1 MLPTSRTTEGDTVTF
16 RTRPDRVLPYL
27 FDALSA
33 EVARQVTEEWSGW
46 RDYGH
51 GDRRAACERMAVL
64 VDLGRQ
70 QAAIILE
77 RRTGE
82 PVTRWSPKRNRRE
95 LADMLEHATS
105 DNPED
110 LSRHTIRRCRTEVER
125 PWITYARENG
135 RDPR

>member
-1 MLPTSRTTEGDTVTF
+1 MTI

-33 EVARQVTEEWSGW
+33 EVARQVIEEWSGW

-77 RRTGE
+77 RRTGV
-82 PVTRWSPKRNRRE
+82 PARGWSPKRNRAE
-95 LADMLEHATS
+95 LADMLEGATAN
-105 DNPED
+105 NPED
-110 LSRHTIRRCRTEVER
+110 LARHTITRCRIEVER
-125 PWITYARENG
+125 PWTAWEREH
-135 RDPR
+135 REDETA

>member
-1 MLPTSRTTEGDTVTF
+1 MVQEVNARGERLICRA
-16 RTRPDRVLPYL
+16 RPDRVLPYI

-33 EVARQVTEEWSGW
+33 EVARQVTEEWSAW

-51 GDRRAACERMAVL
+51 GDRRGACERMAVL

-82 PVTRWSPKRNRRE
+82 PVPRWSPKRNRRE
-95 LADMLEHATS
+95 LTDMLEGATE

-110 LSRHTIRRCRTEVER
+110 LSRHTVMRCRTEVER

>member
-1 MLPTSRTTEGDTVTF
+1 MSN

-27 FDALSA
+27 FDTLSA

-51 GDRRAACERMAVL
+51 GDRRGACERMAVL

-82 PVTRWSPKRNRRE
+82 PVPGWSPKRNRRE
-95 LADMLEHATS
+95 LADMLEGATS
-105 DNPED
+105 GNPED
-110 LSRHTIRRCRTEVER
+110 LSRHTVSRCRIEVER
-125 PWITYARENG
+125 PWTRWARENG
-135 RDPR
+135 RTP

>member
-1 MLPTSRTTEGDTVTF
+1 MGEL

-33 EVARQVTEEWSGW
+33 EVARQVIEEWSGW

-51 GDRRAACERMAVL
+51 GDRRGACERMAVL

-77 RRTGE
+77 RRTGDTI
-82 PVTRWSPKRNRRE
+82 PRHSPKRNRRE
-95 LADMLEHATS
+95 LADMLEQITD
-105 DNPED
+105 DNPEE
-110 LSRHTIRRCRTEVER
+110 LSRHTITRCRTEVER
-125 PWITYARENG
+125 PWITWARENG

>member
-1 MLPTSRTTEGDTVTF
+1 MVASLNTGTTTEGMTI

-33 EVARQVTEEWSGW
+33 EVARQVIEEWSGW

-51 GDRRAACERMAVL
+51 GDRRAACERIAVL

-70 QAAIILE
+70 QAGIILE
-77 RRTGE
+77 RRTGK
-82 PVTRWSPKRNRRE
+82 PTPAWSPKRNRRE
-95 LADMLEHATS
+95 LADMLEVATAS
-105 DNPED
+105 NPED
-110 LSRHTIRRCRTEVER
+110 LSRHTVSRCRIEVER

-135 RDPR
+135 RTA

>member
-1 MLPTSRTTEGDTVTF
+1 MSTIRI
-16 RTRPDRVLPYL
+16 RPDRVLPYL

-33 EVARQVTEEWSGW
+33 EVARQVIEEWSAW
-46 RDYGH
+46 SDYGH
-51 GDRRAACERMAVL
+51 GDRRGACERMAIL

-82 PVTRWSPKRNRRE
+82 PTPAWSPKRNRAA
-95 LADMLEHATS
+95 LAEVLDGCTA

-110 LSRHTIRRCRTEVER
+110 LSRHTVNRCRIEVER
-125 PWITYARENG
+125 PWAEYARENG
-135 RDPR
+135 KTP